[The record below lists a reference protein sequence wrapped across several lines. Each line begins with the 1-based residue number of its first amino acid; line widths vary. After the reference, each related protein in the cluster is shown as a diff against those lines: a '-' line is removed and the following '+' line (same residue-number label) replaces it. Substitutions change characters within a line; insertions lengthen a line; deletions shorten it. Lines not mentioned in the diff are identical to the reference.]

1 MQWPTPD
8 QVRELCP
15 LPDGYHVAVMAR
27 GDIPLLIASVRA
39 WFPGVTVGQGSLYL
53 GERFYLD
60 QVVMDDERDRNVI
73 VLLIWRG
80 SELAAFG
87 SWERESAALTL
98 YARLGAVAPA
108 HRGAGLAIAAMQ
120 LGERLGRAMG
130 AGFIHTLATMKTPH
144 MQLALQR
151 AGYQLIGF
159 MPGYDREE
167 TSPGVVRRVFE
178 AGYAKRLAPAE
189 EFLRPEDR
197 NMTPQVRRLFDFM
210 FPAESSL
217 TPSASRAAAHPIQP
231 PLQGAKA

>member
-1 MQWPTPD
+1 MQWPSPD
-8 QVRELCP
+8 EIRSLCP
-15 LPDGYHVAVMAR
+15 LPRGYHIAVMTR
-27 GDIPLLIASVRA
+27 DDIPLLIASIRA

-53 GERFYLD
+53 SEAFYRDNVTLG
-60 QVVMDDERDRNVI
+60 DDPDRNVI
-73 VLLIWRG
+73 VLLIWDG
-80 SELAAFG
+80 NELAAFG

-130 AGFIHTLATMKTPH
+130 AGFIYTLATMKTPH
-144 MQLALQR
+144 MQLALER

-167 TSPGVVRRVFE
+167 TAPGVVRRVFE

-197 NMTPQVRRLFDFM
+197 NMTPQVRRLFDIM
-210 FPAESSL
+210 FPAESVS
-217 TPSASRAAAHPIQP
+217 TAGAGPASAPSNRSAT
-231 PLQGAKA
+231 QGVNP